1 MKKKLFITV
10 VLLLQ
15 TYFLSAQVLYTENFN
30 NYTLGNLGTDV
41 TGTIPG
47 QGGWITDFYHYP
59 SQSFPSN
66 NHATVITDISKV
78 KALKL
83 SNGDPWQRSTSAK
96 IYQHNNL
103 NTVIDQ
109 RNVGNNVIAVEFDLF
124 TGPKIS
130 TNYQGHNNYIAF
142 FINGMNEA
150 DPITG
155 VLSFR
160 YYTDRGEFIVGAIKQ
175 HPSLTI
181 LHSTKPDW
189 RFLSHNTWYTIKLYV
204 DFNAKKA
211 YYVLPYATVVADIL
225 MMETGTDLIEKYK
238 PTGLG
243 CFFSSTFQRQSYDS
257 PLPPIEEAY
266 VKIDN
271 IKISALQSV
280 PPEVLGTDDFFA
292 QKFNLYPNPA
302 TNVVNI
308 TNSENLLVQQIAL
321 YDTAGKL
328 IKTENYNNKTEIQL
342 NVENLTSGTYL
353 LHLKTNEGT
362 AVKKL
367 VKK

>member
-1 MKKKLFITV
+1 MKKKLFITA

-30 NYTLGNLGTDV
+30 NYTVGNLGTDV
-41 TGTIPG
+41 TGTIPA
-47 QGGWITDFYHYP
+47 QGGWVTDFYHYP
-59 SQSFPSN
+59 SQSSPNN
-66 NHATVITDISKV
+66 NHATVITDISKA

-83 SNGDPWQRSTSAK
+83 SNGDPWQRNTRAK
-96 IYQHNNL
+96 IYQPDI
-103 NTVIDQ
+103 NTLIDQ
-109 RNVGNNVIAVEFDLF
+109 RTAGNNVIAVEFDFF

-130 TNYQGHNNYIAF
+130 INFQGHNNFLAF

-150 DPITG
+150 DPIAG

-160 YYTDRGEFIVGAIKQ
+160 YFIDSGEFNVGAIQ
-175 HPSLTI
+175 QGPSLTI

-189 RFLSHNTWYTIKLYV
+189 RILPHNTWFTIKMYV
-204 DFNAKKA
+204 DFNAKKG

-243 CFFSSTFQRQSYDS
+243 CLFSSTFTRQSHNS

-271 IKISALQSV
+271 IKITALQSV
-280 PPEVLGTDDFFA
+280 PPEVLGTDNFFA
-292 QKFNLYPNPA
+292 QKFNIYPNPA
-302 TNVVNI
+302 THVVNI
-308 TNSENLLVQQIAL
+308 TNNENILVNKVTI
-321 YDTAGKL
+321 YDIAGKQL
-328 IKTENYNNKTEIQL
+328 STQNFTNEPDLQL
-342 NVENLTSGTYL
+342 NVAHLVSGTYM
-353 LHLKTNEGT
+353 LHLQTNEGI

>member
-1 MKKKLFITV
+1 
-10 VLLLQ
+10 
-15 TYFLSAQVLYTENFN
+15 
-30 NYTLGNLGTDV
+30 
-41 TGTIPG
+41 
-47 QGGWITDFYHYP
+47 
-59 SQSFPSN
+59 
-66 NHATVITDISKV
+66 
-78 KALKL
+78 
-83 SNGDPWQRSTSAK
+83 
-96 IYQHNNL
+96 
-103 NTVIDQ
+103 
-109 RNVGNNVIAVEFDLF
+109 
-124 TGPKIS
+124 
-130 TNYQGHNNYIAF
+130 
-142 FINGMNEA
+142 NEA

-181 LHSTKPDW
+181 LHSTTRESRLLP
-189 RFLSHNTWYTIKLYV
+189 HNTWYTIKLYV

-280 PPEVLGTDDFFA
+280 PP
-292 QKFNLYPNPA
+292 
-302 TNVVNI
+302 
-308 TNSENLLVQQIAL
+308 
-321 YDTAGKL
+321 
-328 IKTENYNNKTEIQL
+328 
-342 NVENLTSGTYL
+342 
-353 LHLKTNEGT
+353 
-362 AVKKL
+362 
-367 VKK
+367 